1 MPANE
6 LTQAMT
12 DEQRFLFDL
21 NGFIVVRSAL
31 TAEEVARYRDGI
43 YRLARQDLPAERW
56 TSDGEPLDQIRVQ
69 AINRDPMFLE
79 LVDHPVSLPL
89 VQEIVGE
96 PGILIDNDV
105 ELTPRNNKVQGW
117 HRGIGT
123 YGYALDAAGFHCT
136 MVKCIWYLT
145 DCGPGDGP
153 TRIVP
158 GSHKSLIEPPSYSEQ
173 AGPPG
178 TQEVIVEAGDLLV
191 FSEACL
197 HAGNLNQSG
206 RVRANMYFNYG
217 PSWVQPWEG
226 YRPAAE
232 LVERATGDRR
242 QLLGGGRIW
251 EG

>member
-1 MPANE
+1 MPTDE
-6 LTQAMT
+6 LTRAMT

-21 NGFIVVRSAL
+21 NGLVIIRSAL
-31 TAEEVARYRDGI
+31 NENDVARYRDGV
-43 YRLARQDLPAERW
+43 YRHARQELPTDRW
-56 TSDGEPLDQIRVQ
+56 NSDGEPIDQIRVRP
-69 AINRDPMFLE
+69 IDRDPMFLE

-89 VQEIVGE
+89 VQALVGG

-105 ELTPRNNKVQGW
+105 ELTPRDNEPLGW

-123 YGYALDAAGFHCT
+123 HGYALDAGGFHCT

-145 DCGPGDGP
+145 DCGPGEGP

-158 GSHKSLIEPPSYSEQ
+158 GSHKSWAEPPAFGDEV
-173 AGPPG
+173 GPPG
-178 TQEVIVEAGDLLV
+178 AQEMVVQAGDLLV

-197 HAGNLNQSG
+197 HAGNLNRSD

-226 YRPAAE
+226 YRPSNE
-232 LVERATGDRR
+232 LVESATGDRR

-251 EG
+251 